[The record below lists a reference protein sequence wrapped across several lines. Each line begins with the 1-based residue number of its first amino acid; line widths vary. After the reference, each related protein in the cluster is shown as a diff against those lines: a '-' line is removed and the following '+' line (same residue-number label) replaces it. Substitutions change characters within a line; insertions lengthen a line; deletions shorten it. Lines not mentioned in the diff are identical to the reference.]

1 MKKKQLVDVDSDEL
15 DLLRM
20 RLIAKIKKCKEAD
33 KLIAFLLM
41 VDMTEKELE
50 EVAMAFKKTQRG
62 GEG

>member
-1 MKKKQLVDVDSDEL
+1 MKKKQLVEVDSDEL

-33 KLIAFLLM
+33 KLIAFMLM

-50 EVAMAFKKTQRG
+50 EVAMAFKKMQKG
-62 GEG
+62 GEV